1 MSRFKKVL
9 CVSLLIPFISATTL
23 SATGLDALLVTKEDF
38 AKPVFLKNTYFA
50 QNSSQSGSSEVKL
63 TSSRGMM
70 DGEMHAERQGTWGK
84 FAGGLAIGLFTGPLG
99 PGIGYFLIGP
109 TPMDGE
115 ALNAMDGK
123 GSDYQLGFL
132 TGWNKKT
139 KAKKRS
145 IFLVGGLLG
154 AAVAYFILIP
164 FVYT

>member
-1 MSRFKKVL
+1 M
-9 CVSLLIPFISATTL
+9 I
-23 SATGLDALLVTKEDF
+23 
-38 AKPVFLKNTYFA
+38 
-50 QNSSQSGSSEVKL
+50 
-63 TSSRGMM
+63 

-99 PGIGYFLIGP
+99 SGIGYFLIGP

-115 ALNAMDGK
+115 ALNAQDGK
-123 GSDYQLGFL
+123 GSDYQRGFL

-154 AAVAYFILIP
+154 AAALYFILIP